1 VARRPRALEETYVSE
16 TDRTEQ
22 DSQRLIAVQQS
33 ADFIELRK
41 RFRAFAFPMT
51 IVFLSWYLLYVLAS
65 GYARGFMG
73 QEVIGNINVGYVFGL
88 LQFAS
93 TFLIAYLYE
102 RHMDNKVDPI
112 AARVRESIEK
122 GEHR

>member
-1 VARRPRALEETYVSE
+1 MSE

-22 DSQRLIAVQQS
+22 ESQRLIAVQQS
-33 ADFIELRK
+33 ADFVELRK
-41 RFRAFAFPMT
+41 RFRSFAFPMT

-65 GYARGFMG
+65 GYARDFMG
-73 QEVIGNINVGYVFGL
+73 TQIWGNINVGYVFGL

-102 RHMDNKVDPI
+102 RHMDNTVDPI
-112 AARVRESIEK
+112 AARVRENIE
-122 GEHR
+122 GGDHR

>member
-1 VARRPRALEETYVSE
+1 MSE

-51 IVFLSWYLLYVLAS
+51 IVFLRWYLLYVLAS
-65 GYARGFMG
+65 GYARDFMG
-73 QEVIGNINVGYVFGL
+73 QEVLGNINVGYIFGL

-93 TFLIAYLYE
+93 TFLIAILYG
-102 RHMDNKVDPI
+102 RYMNKNTDPL
-112 AARVRESIEK
+112 ARKLEQLYNDEINR
-122 GEHR
+122 GGAQR

>member
-1 VARRPRALEETYVSE
+1 MSE

-65 GYARGFMG
+65 GYARDFMG
-73 QEVIGNINVGYVFGL
+73 QEVLGNINVGYVFGL

-112 AARVRESIEK
+112 AARVRESIER
-122 GEHR
+122 GDHR

>member
-65 GYARGFMG
+65 GYARDFMG
-73 QEVIGNINVGYVFGL
+73 QEVLGNINVGYIFGL

-112 AARVRESIEK
+112 AARVRESIER
-122 GEHR
+122 GDHR